1 MAEEKVVEQKQEHVS
16 ENPEIKDTEHVE
28 SSEVPPEAMSEE
40 GIVVDP
46 ATKEEN
52 EITPHE
58 KSVEEVTAEANR
70 LAQLHKKQ
78 MGDEN
83 SSVYIDMSKI
93 VMDKDGIPEFTHDDA
108 VKLRDSDIVLTDFEY
123 EIRESRNIIEAIRNE
138 LDEKSQEIREK
149 NCKEQI
155 EKIDAR
161 LKEIEALKEEELTDE
176 IKKEKSDI
184 EAAKSIFATEIT
196 DLPKHNEKIKNELL
210 RREANAKKHIATY
223 QNIARHD
230 LGQLQN
236 DGTIVGLVSSTAN
249 AAFAQAFVDTSEK
262 AKGNPTL
269 DENKEI
275 NEIKNKNK
283 FSDQNYQMANL
294 LHESLENVDSGNVE
308 YLVNFLNKDFEKE
321 YGKETYEKLNL
332 KRINEVPELINKISS
347 PSVSPAEQDTLYN
360 KYLEIRNDISI
371 SMEDPET
378 ESEDIKKARAEAT
391 LFFERFETFSKGKIS
406 INQYYQFIAE
416 KPLEKF
422 IPEITKDT
430 NVEEIKGMIEE
441 IRPVITKKYDEE
453 SKKSTEVE
461 DKIEE
466 IRDKIIKPYKTYL
479 RKNGIFNSFITYA
492 FVDSDNRGYYARPE
506 SALEYQHIKSLAN
519 AFNNVIKINMK
530 DNTDEE
536 YSKIKINVNS
546 VSMFFNNI
554 IRYFIDIHDNN
565 IDIEWASNFDSESI
579 LKNFY
584 YENKEKID
592 PFIEEYKN
600 TINVFSHLI
609 CHNIKFKN
617 AYEKLIGEIIDDIA
631 SKNYKL
637 KKIDENKHVKNKY
650 EFSTD
655 IAFEYQFVTSYK
667 KYNDAI
673 KKVND
678 AVDEKRKNEP
688 EIKFEDFDKWY
699 KETQLEDELAATK
712 PVVSSFLHLLV
723 GCSVIY
729 AFDNF
734 DTYFANKNNNKNL
747 RRDCMN
753 YFFNE
758 YILES
763 FAFKNCP
770 KDKTYEDYIRD
781 RSKTIAFQSLDY
793 SFQRDVDINES
804 RLQTISYIFGYATNC
819 FKVLFDNVCG
829 EKKVEKKEDKKE
841 TKKDKQKKAVMSR
854 KDLIKSYRAKSKE
867 KKKNLNSFKTAMKD
881 YDEILNHITYDSS
894 ITKFTDND
902 SIYDVRV
909 YPSKDTK
916 VIVRVERYAKK
927 IFDEDVKK
935 IFDSATIVK
944 NNPVNV
950 KEAFIAARNVTN
962 ENLTN
967 INEKWYYNQ
976 YIDGSIAK
984 RDGKDLSTIDKSTF
998 TLSERCRN
1006 TINICLKNSYEK
1018 IIKEAIN
1025 IIKHTGVEF
1034 EGKTI
1039 AVKNNCKFDI
1049 KYFKSNNPSNSYG
1062 GNLNFFKA
1070 GIWDII
1076 TFELNYDIVNEKK

>member
-28 SSEVPPEAMSEE
+28 SSEVPPEAMSE

-70 LAQLHKKQ
+70 LAQLQKKQ

-93 VMDKDGIPEFTHDDA
+93 VMDKDGIPEFTHEDA
-108 VKLRDSDIVLTDFEY
+108 VKLRESDIVLSDFEF
-123 EIRESRNIIEAIRNE
+123 EIRESRNIIKAIRNE
-138 LDEKSQEIREK
+138 LDEKGQEIREK

-184 EAAKSIFATEIT
+184 ETAKSIFATEIT
-196 DLPKHNEKIKNELL
+196 DLPKYNEKIKNELL

-249 AAFAQAFVDTSEK
+249 TAFAQAFVDTSEK

-294 LHESLENVDSGNVE
+294 LHESLENVDSGNIE
-308 YLVNFLNKDFEKE
+308 YLVNFLKKDFEKE

-347 PSVSPAEQDTLYN
+347 TSVSPAEQDTLYN

-371 SMEDPET
+371 SMDDPENET
-378 ESEDIKKARAEAT
+378 EEIKKARAEAT

-422 IPEITKDT
+422 IPEVTKDT

-453 SKKSTEVE
+453 FKKSTEVE

-492 FVDSDNRGYYARPE
+492 FVGSDNRGYYARPE
-506 SALEYQHIKSLAN
+506 SALEYQHIKTMAN

-530 DNTDEE
+530 DNSDEE
-536 YSKIKINVNS
+536 YSKLKINVNS

-565 IDIEWASNFDSESI
+565 VDIEWASNFDSESI

-592 PFIEEYKN
+592 PFIEDYKD
-600 TINVFSHLI
+600 TIKVFSHLV
-609 CHNIKFKN
+609 CHNIKFGN
-617 AYEKLIGEIIDDIA
+617 AYEKLISEIIDDIA

-650 EFSTD
+650 EFTTD
-655 IAFEYQFVTSYK
+655 IAFEYQFVNSYK
-667 KYNDAI
+667 KFNEAI
-673 KKVND
+673 KKVNE
-678 AVDEKRKNEP
+678 AVEEKRKNEP
-688 EIKFEDFDKWY
+688 EIKYEDFDKWY

-712 PVVSSFLHLLV
+712 PVISSFLHLLV

-819 FKVLFDNVCG
+819 FKVLFDNVCS
-829 EKKVEKKEDKKE
+829 EKKVEKKEDKKD
-841 TKKDKQKKAVMSR
+841 TKKDRQKKAAKSR
-854 KDLIKSYRAKSKE
+854 EELIKSYKEKSKE
-867 KKKNLNSFKTAMKD
+867 KKKNLNSFKTAIKD

-927 IFDEDVKK
+927 IFDQDVKK
-935 IFDSATIVK
+935 IFETATIIK

-984 RDGKDLSTIDKSTF
+984 RDGKEFSAIDNSTF

-1025 IIKHTGVEF
+1025 IIKHTGIEF
-1034 EGKTI
+1034 DGKTI

>member
-28 SSEVPPEAMSEE
+28 SSEVPPEAMSE

-70 LAQLHKKQ
+70 LMQLRKRQ

-93 VMDKDGIPEFTHDDA
+93 TMDKDGIPEFTHDDA

-123 EIRESRNIIEAIRNE
+123 EIRESRNIIKAIRNE

-161 LKEIEALKEEELTDE
+161 LKEIEAFKEEELTDE
-176 IKKEKSDI
+176 IKNEKSNI
-184 EAAKSIFATEIT
+184 ESAKSIFATEIT
-196 DLPKHNEKIKNELL
+196 DLPKYNEKIKNELL

-236 DGTIVGLVSSTAN
+236 DGTIVGLISSTAN

-283 FSDQNYQMANL
+283 FGDQNYQMANL
-294 LHESLENVDSGNVE
+294 LHESLENLDSGNIE
-308 YLVNFLNKDFEKE
+308 YLVNFLNKDFETE
-321 YGKETYEKLNL
+321 YTKETNEKLNL
-332 KRINEVPELINKISS
+332 KRISEVPELINKISS
-347 PSVSPAEQDTLYN
+347 PNASPAEQDTLYN

-371 SMEDPET
+371 SMDDPEN
-378 ESEDIKKARAEAT
+378 ESEDIKKARADAT
-391 LFFERFETFSKGKIS
+391 LFFERFESFSRGKIN

-453 SKKSTEVE
+453 FKKSTEVE

-492 FVDSDNRGYYARPE
+492 FVGSDNRGYYARPE

-530 DNTDEE
+530 DNSDEE

-565 IDIEWASNFDSESI
+565 VDIEWASNFDSESI

-592 PFIEEYKN
+592 PFIDDYKN
-600 TINVFSHLI
+600 TIKVFSHLI
-609 CHNIKFKN
+609 CHNIKFET
-617 AYEKLIGEIIDDIA
+617 AYEKLIGEIIDDVA

-637 KKIDENKHVKNKY
+637 KKIDENKHVKNKH
-650 EFSTD
+650 EFTTD

-667 KYNDAI
+667 KFNDAI

-678 AVDEKRKNEP
+678 AVNEKRKNEP
-688 EIKFEDFDKWY
+688 EIKYEDFDKWY
-699 KETQLEDELAATK
+699 NETQLEDELAATK
-712 PVVSSFLHLLV
+712 PVISSFLHLLV

-734 DTYFANKNNNKNL
+734 DTYFASKNNNKNL
-747 RRDCMN
+747 RHDCMN

-841 TKKDKQKKAVMSR
+841 TKKDKQKKAAKTR
-854 KDLIKSYRAKSKE
+854 EELIKSYKEKGKE

-881 YDEILNHITYDSS
+881 YDEIIKGISYDTS
-894 ITKFTDND
+894 ITKFSDND
-902 SIYDVRV
+902 SIYDVLV

-916 VIVRVERYAKK
+916 VIIRVERYAKK
-927 IFDEDVKK
+927 IYEEDVKK
-935 IFDSATIVK
+935 IFEAATINK
-944 NNPVNV
+944 NEPVNV
-950 KEAFIAARNVTN
+950 KAAFIAARNVTN

-976 YIDGSIAK
+976 FVDGSIAK
-984 RDGKDLSTIDKSTF
+984 REGKNFSTLDKSTF

-1006 TINICLKNSYEK
+1006 TINLCLKNSYEK
-1018 IIKEAIN
+1018 IINEAIN

-1049 KYFKSNNPSNSYG
+1049 KYFKSNNSSNSYG

>member
-28 SSEVPPEAMSEE
+28 SSEVPPEAMSE

-93 VMDKDGIPEFTHDDA
+93 VMDKDGIPEFTHEDA
-108 VKLRDSDIVLTDFEY
+108 IKLRDSDIVLSDFEY

-176 IKKEKSDI
+176 IKKEKTDI

-249 AAFAQAFVDTSEK
+249 AAFAQAFVDASEN
-262 AKGNPTL
+262 AKGNPSL

-308 YLVNFLNKDFEKE
+308 YLVKFLNKDFEKE
-321 YGKETYEKLNL
+321 YGKNAYEKLNL

-347 PSVSPAEQDTLYN
+347 PNVSPAEQDTLYN

-441 IRPVITKKYDEE
+441 IRPVINKKYDEE
-453 SKKSTEVE
+453 FKKSTEVE

-466 IRDKIIKPYKTYL
+466 IRDKIIKPYKAYL

-506 SALEYQHIKSLAN
+506 SALEYQHIKSLAR

-530 DNTDEE
+530 DNSDDE

-546 VSMFFNNI
+546 VSMFFNNL

-592 PFIEEYKN
+592 PFIEEYKD
-600 TINVFSHLI
+600 TVKVFSHLI
-609 CHNIKFKN
+609 CHNIKFEN
-617 AYEKLIGEIIDDIA
+617 AYEKLISDIADDIA

-637 KKIDENKHVKNKY
+637 KKIDENKHVKNKH
-650 EFSTD
+650 EFTTD
-655 IAFEYQFVTSYK
+655 IAFEYQFITSYK
-667 KYNDAI
+667 KFNEAI

-678 AVDEKRKNEP
+678 AVEEKRKNEP
-688 EIKFEDFDKWY
+688 EIKYEDFDKWY

-729 AFDNF
+729 AFNNF

-747 RRDCMN
+747 RHDCMN

-770 KDKTYEDYIRD
+770 KDKTYEDYIRE

-819 FKVLFDNVCG
+819 FKVLFDNVCD
-829 EKKVEKKEDKKE
+829 EKKEEKKEDKKE
-841 TKKDKQKKAVMSR
+841 IKKDKQKKAIKTR
-854 KDLIKSYRAKSKE
+854 KELIKSYKAKSKE
-867 KKKNLNSFKTAMKD
+867 KKKSLNSFKTAMKD
-881 YDEILNHITYDSS
+881 YDEIIKGISYDTS
-894 ITKFTDND
+894 ITKFSDND
-902 SIYDVRV
+902 SIYDVLV

-976 YIDGSIAK
+976 YVDGSIAK
-984 RDGKDLSTIDKSTF
+984 RDGKDFSAIDKSTF

-1034 EGKTI
+1034 ESKTI

>member
-28 SSEVPPEAMSEE
+28 SSEVPPEAMSE

-70 LAQLHKKQ
+70 LMQLQKKQ

-93 VMDKDGIPEFTHDDA
+93 VMDKDGIPEFTHEDA
-108 VKLRDSDIVLTDFEY
+108 IKLRDSDIVLTDFEY
-123 EIRESRNIIEAIRNE
+123 EIRESRNIVKAIRNE

-184 EAAKSIFATEIT
+184 ETAKSIFATEIT
-196 DLPKHNEKIKNELL
+196 DLPKYNEKNKNELL

-249 AAFAQAFVDTSEK
+249 TAFAQVFVDTSEK

-269 DENKEI
+269 DENNEI

-283 FSDQNYQMANL
+283 FSDQNYQMAKL
-294 LHESLENVDSGNVE
+294 LHESLENVDSGNIE

-332 KRINEVPELINKISS
+332 KRIDEVPELINKISS
-347 PSVSPAEQDTLYN
+347 PSVSPTEQDTLYN

-371 SMEDPET
+371 SMEDPEN
-378 ESEDIKKARAEAT
+378 ESEDIRKARAEAT
-391 LFFERFETFSKGKIS
+391 LFFDRFETFSKGKIS

-441 IRPVITKKYDEE
+441 IRPVINKKYDEE
-453 SKKSTEVE
+453 FKKSTEVE
-461 DKIEE
+461 DKIDE

-479 RKNGIFNSFITYA
+479 KKYGIFNSFITYA
-492 FVDSDNRGYYARPE
+492 FVGSDNRGYYARPE
-506 SALEYQHIKSLAN
+506 SALEYQHIKAMSR
-519 AFNNVIKINMK
+519 AFYDVIRLNMK
-530 DNTDEE
+530 EISDEE
-536 YSKIKINVNS
+536 YSKIKVNVNS
-546 VSMFFNNI
+546 VSMLFNNI
-554 IRYFIDIHDNN
+554 IRYFIDIHDDK
-565 IDIEWASNFDSESI
+565 IDLEWASNFDPDSI

-584 YENKEKID
+584 YENKEKLD
-592 PFIEEYKN
+592 GFIQEYKD
-600 TINVFSHLI
+600 TIAVFSHLI
-609 CHNIKFKN
+609 CHNIKFQN
-617 AYEKLIGEIIDDIA
+617 AYNKLLSDITDDIDA
-631 SKNYKL
+631 KNYKL
-637 KKIDENKHVKNKY
+637 KKLNENKKVNNKF
-650 EFSTD
+650 EFMTD
-655 IAFEYQFVTSYK
+655 VAFEYQFVSSYK
-667 KYNDAI
+667 KFHDSIGKIYDAI
-673 KKVND
+673 EN
-678 AVDEKRKNEP
+678 KRKAEP
-688 EIKFEDFDKWY
+688 EIKYEDFDKWY
-699 KETQLEDELAATK
+699 KDTLLADEHAATA
-712 PVVSSFLHLLV
+712 PVISSFLHMLV

-729 AFDNF
+729 AFGDF
-734 DTYFANKNNNKNL
+734 DSYFASKNKNKNL
-747 RRDCMN
+747 KADCMN

-770 KDKTYEDYIRD
+770 KDKTYEDYIRE

-829 EKKVEKKEDKKE
+829 EKKEEKKEDKKE
-841 TKKDKQKKAVMSR
+841 TKKDKQKKSEKTR
-854 KDLIKSYRAKSKE
+854 KELIKSYKEKSKE

-881 YDEILNHITYDSS
+881 YDEIIKGISYDTS
-894 ITKFTDND
+894 ITKFSDND
-902 SIYDVRV
+902 SIYDVLV

-935 IFDSATIVK
+935 IFEIATITK

-976 YIDGSIAK
+976 YVDGSIAK
-984 RDGKDLSTIDKSTF
+984 RDGKDFTTIDKSTF

>member
-16 ENPEIKDTEHVE
+16 ENPEVKDTEHVE
-28 SSEVPPEAMSEE
+28 SSEVPPEAMSE

-70 LAQLHKKQ
+70 LMQLRKRQ

-93 VMDKDGIPEFTHDDA
+93 TMDKDGIPEFTHDDA

-123 EIRESRNIIEAIRNE
+123 EIRESRNIIKAIRNE

-176 IKKEKSDI
+176 IKNEKSNI
-184 EAAKSIFATEIT
+184 ESAKSIFATEIT
-196 DLPKHNEKIKNELL
+196 DLPKYNEKIKNELL

-236 DGTIVGLVSSTAN
+236 DGTIVGLISSTAN

-283 FSDQNYQMANL
+283 FGDQNYQMANL
-294 LHESLENVDSGNVE
+294 LHESLENLDSGNIE

-321 YGKETYEKLNL
+321 YTKETNEKLNL

-347 PSVSPAEQDTLYN
+347 PNVSPAEQDTLYN

-371 SMEDPET
+371 SLEDPEN
-378 ESEDIKKARAEAT
+378 ESEDIKKARADAT
-391 LFFERFETFSKGKIS
+391 LFFERFESFSRGKIN

-453 SKKSTEVE
+453 FKKSTEVE

-492 FVDSDNRGYYARPE
+492 FAGSDNRGYYARPE

-530 DNTDEE
+530 DNSDEE

-565 IDIEWASNFDSESI
+565 VDIEWASNFDSESI

-592 PFIEEYKN
+592 PFIDDYKN
-600 TINVFSHLI
+600 TIKVFSHLI
-609 CHNIKFKN
+609 CHNVKFIN
-617 AYEKLIGEIIDDIA
+617 AYEKLIGEIIDDVA

-637 KKIDENKHVKNKY
+637 KKIDENKHVKNKH
-650 EFSTD
+650 EFTTD

-667 KYNDAI
+667 KFNDAI

-678 AVDEKRKNEP
+678 AVNEKRKNEP
-688 EIKFEDFDKWY
+688 EIKYEDFDKWY
-699 KETQLEDELAATK
+699 NETQLEDELVATK
-712 PVVSSFLHLLV
+712 PVISSFLHLLV

-734 DTYFANKNNNKNL
+734 DTYFASKNNNKNL
-747 RRDCMN
+747 KHDCMN

-781 RSKTIAFQSLDY
+781 RSKTVAFQSLDY

-804 RLQTISYIFGYATNC
+804 RLKTISYIFGYATDC
-819 FKVLFDNVCG
+819 FKVLFDNVCS
-829 EKKVEKKEDKKE
+829 EKKVEKKENKKE
-841 TKKDKQKKAVMSR
+841 TKKDKQKKAAKSR
-854 KDLIKSYRAKSKE
+854 EELIKSYKEKGKE

-927 IFDEDVKK
+927 IFDQDVKK
-935 IFDSATIVK
+935 IFETATIIK

-976 YIDGSIAK
+976 YVDGSIAK
-984 RDGKDLSTIDKSTF
+984 RNGTDFSAIDKSTF

-1018 IIKEAIN
+1018 IINEAIN

>member
-28 SSEVPPEAMSEE
+28 SSEVPPEAMSE

-93 VMDKDGIPEFTHDDA
+93 VMDKDGIPEFTHEDA
-108 VKLRDSDIVLTDFEY
+108 IKLRDSDIVLSDFEY

-176 IKKEKSDI
+176 IKKEKTDI

-249 AAFAQAFVDTSEK
+249 AAFAQAFVDASEN
-262 AKGNPTL
+262 AKGNPSL

-308 YLVNFLNKDFEKE
+308 YLVKFLNKDFEKE
-321 YGKETYEKLNL
+321 YGKNAYEKLNL

-347 PSVSPAEQDTLYN
+347 PNVSPAEQDTLYN

-441 IRPVITKKYDEE
+441 IRPVINKKYDEE
-453 SKKSTEVE
+453 FKKSTEVE

-466 IRDKIIKPYKTYL
+466 IRDKIIKPYKAYL

-506 SALEYQHIKSLAN
+506 SALEYQHIKSLAR

-530 DNTDEE
+530 DNSDDE

-546 VSMFFNNI
+546 VSMFFNNL

-592 PFIEEYKN
+592 PFIEEYKD
-600 TINVFSHLI
+600 TVKVFSHLI
-609 CHNIKFKN
+609 CHNIKFEN
-617 AYEKLIGEIIDDIA
+617 AYEKLISDIADDIA

-637 KKIDENKHVKNKY
+637 KKIDENKHVKNKH
-650 EFSTD
+650 EFTTD
-655 IAFEYQFVTSYK
+655 IAFEYQFITSYK
-667 KYNDAI
+667 KFNEAI

-678 AVDEKRKNEP
+678 AVEEKRKNEP
-688 EIKFEDFDKWY
+688 EIKYEDFDKWY

-729 AFDNF
+729 AFNNF

-747 RRDCMN
+747 RHDCMN

-770 KDKTYEDYIRD
+770 KDKTYEDYIRE

-819 FKVLFDNVCG
+819 FKVLFDNVCD
-829 EKKVEKKEDKKE
+829 EKKEEKKEDKKE
-841 TKKDKQKKAVMSR
+841 IKKDKQKKAIR
-854 KDLIKSYRAKSKE
+854 Q
-867 KKKNLNSFKTAMKD
+867 
-881 YDEILNHITYDSS
+881 
-894 ITKFTDND
+894 
-902 SIYDVRV
+902 
-909 YPSKDTK
+909 
-916 VIVRVERYAKK
+916 ER
-927 IFDEDVKK
+927 
-935 IFDSATIVK
+935 
-944 NNPVNV
+944 N
-950 KEAFIAARNVTN
+950 
-962 ENLTN
+962 
-967 INEKWYYNQ
+967 
-976 YIDGSIAK
+976 
-984 RDGKDLSTIDKSTF
+984 
-998 TLSERCRN
+998 
-1006 TINICLKNSYEK
+1006 
-1018 IIKEAIN
+1018 
-1025 IIKHTGVEF
+1025 
-1034 EGKTI
+1034 
-1039 AVKNNCKFDI
+1039 
-1049 KYFKSNNPSNSYG
+1049 
-1062 GNLNFFKA
+1062 
-1070 GIWDII
+1070 
-1076 TFELNYDIVNEKK
+1076 

>member
-28 SSEVPPEAMSEE
+28 SSEVPPEAMSE

-70 LAQLHKKQ
+70 LAQLQKKQ

-93 VMDKDGIPEFTHDDA
+93 VMDKDGIPEFTHEDA
-108 VKLRDSDIVLTDFEY
+108 VKLRDSDIVLSDFEF
-123 EIRESRNIIEAIRNE
+123 EIRESRNIIKAIRNE
-138 LDEKSQEIREK
+138 LDEKGQEIREK

-184 EAAKSIFATEIT
+184 ETAKSIFATEIT
-196 DLPKHNEKIKNELL
+196 DLPKYNEKIKNELL

-249 AAFAQAFVDTSEK
+249 TAFAQAFVDTSEK

-294 LHESLENVDSGNVE
+294 LHESLENVDSGNIE

-347 PSVSPAEQDTLYN
+347 TSVSPAEQDTLYN

-371 SMEDPET
+371 SMEDPENET
-378 ESEDIKKARAEAT
+378 EEIKKARAEAT

-430 NVEEIKGMIEE
+430 NIEEIKGMIEE

-453 SKKSTEVE
+453 FKKSTEVE

-492 FVDSDNRGYYARPE
+492 FVGSDNRGYYARPE
-506 SALEYQHIKSLAN
+506 SALEYQHIKTMAN

-530 DNTDEE
+530 DNSDEE
-536 YSKIKINVNS
+536 YSKLKINVNS

-565 IDIEWASNFDSESI
+565 VDIEWASNFDSESI

-592 PFIEEYKN
+592 PFIEDYKD
-600 TINVFSHLI
+600 TIKVFSHLV
-609 CHNIKFKN
+609 CHNIKFGN
-617 AYEKLIGEIIDDIA
+617 AYEKLISEIIDDIA

-650 EFSTD
+650 EFTTD
-655 IAFEYQFVTSYK
+655 IAFEYQFVNSYK
-667 KYNDAI
+667 KFNEAI
-673 KKVND
+673 KKVNE
-678 AVDEKRKNEP
+678 AVEEKRKNEP
-688 EIKFEDFDKWY
+688 EIKYEDFDKWY

-712 PVVSSFLHLLV
+712 PVISSFLHLLV

-819 FKVLFDNVCG
+819 FKVLFDNVCS
-829 EKKVEKKEDKKE
+829 EKKVEKKEDKKD
-841 TKKDKQKKAVMSR
+841 TKKDRQKKAAKSR
-854 KDLIKSYRAKSKE
+854 EELIKSYKEKSKE
-867 KKKNLNSFKTAMKD
+867 KKKNLNSFKTAIKD

-927 IFDEDVKK
+927 IFDQDVKK
-935 IFDSATIVK
+935 IFETATIIK

-984 RDGKDLSTIDKSTF
+984 RDGKEFSAIDNSTF

-1025 IIKHTGVEF
+1025 IIKHTGIEF

>member
-28 SSEVPPEAMSEE
+28 SSEVPPEAMSE

-58 KSVEEVTAEANR
+58 KSVEEVTAEANK
-70 LAQLHKKQ
+70 LMQLQKKQ

-108 VKLRDSDIVLTDFEY
+108 VKLRDSDIVLSDFEY
-123 EIRESRNIIEAIRNE
+123 EIRESRNIIKAIRNE
-138 LDEKSQEIREK
+138 LDEKGQEIREK

-184 EAAKSIFATEIT
+184 ETAKSIFATEIT
-196 DLPKHNEKIKNELL
+196 DLPKYNEKIKNELL

-283 FSDQNYQMANL
+283 FSDQSYQMANL
-294 LHESLENVDSGNVE
+294 LHESLENVDSGNIE

-321 YGKETYEKLNL
+321 YDKETYEKLNL
-332 KRINEVPELINKISS
+332 KRIDEVPDLINKISS

-371 SMEDPET
+371 SLEDPEN
-378 ESEDIKKARAEAT
+378 ESENIKKARAEAT

-422 IPEITKDT
+422 IPEVTKDT

-441 IRPVITKKYDEE
+441 IRPVINKKYDEE
-453 SKKSTEVE
+453 FKKSTEIE

-492 FVDSDNRGYYARPE
+492 FVGSDNRGYYARPE
-506 SALEYQHIKSLAN
+506 SALEYQHIKTMAN

-530 DNTDEE
+530 DDSDEE
-536 YSKIKINVNS
+536 YSKLKINVNS

-554 IRYFIDIHDNN
+554 IRYFIDIYDNN

-600 TINVFSHLI
+600 TIKVFSHLI
-609 CHNIKFKN
+609 CHNIKFGN
-617 AYEKLIGEIIDDIA
+617 VYEKLISEIIDDIA
-631 SKNYKL
+631 SKDYKL
-637 KKIDENKHVKNKY
+637 KKIDENKRVKNKH
-650 EFSTD
+650 EFTTD

-667 KYNDAI
+667 KFNDAI

-678 AVDEKRKNEP
+678 AVEEKRKNEP

-729 AFDNF
+729 AFYNF

-781 RSKTIAFQSLDY
+781 RSKTVAFQSLDY
-793 SFQRDVDINES
+793 SFQRDVDIDES

-829 EKKVEKKEDKKE
+829 EKKIEKKEDKKE
-841 TKKDKQKKAVMSR
+841 TKKDKQKKAAKTR
-854 KDLIKSYRAKSKE
+854 EELIKSYKAKSKE

-881 YDEILNHITYDSS
+881 YDQILNHITYDSS

-927 IFDEDVKK
+927 IYDEDVKK
-935 IFDSATIVK
+935 IFEAATIIK
-944 NNPVNV
+944 DTPVNV
-950 KEAFIAARNVTN
+950 KEAFVAARNVTN

-976 YIDGSIAK
+976 YVDGSIAK

>member
-28 SSEVPPEAMSEE
+28 SSEVPPEAMSE
-40 GIVVDP
+40 GIIVDP

-70 LAQLHKKQ
+70 LMQLQKKE

-93 VMDKDGIPEFTHDDA
+93 VMDKDGIPEFTHEDA

-123 EIRESRNIIEAIRNE
+123 EIRESRNIIKAIRNE
-138 LDEKSQEIREK
+138 LDEKGQEIREK

-161 LKEIEALKEEELTDE
+161 LKEIDALKEEELTDE
-176 IKKEKSDI
+176 IKKEKYDI
-184 EAAKSIFATEIT
+184 EIAKRIFATEIT
-196 DLPKHNEKIKNELL
+196 DLPKYNEKIKNELL

-223 QNIARHD
+223 QNVARHD

-249 AAFAQAFVDTSEK
+249 TAFAQAFVDASEK

-283 FSDQNYQMANL
+283 FNDQNYQMAKL
-294 LHESLENVDSGNVE
+294 LHESLENVDSGNIE

-321 YGKETYEKLNL
+321 YTKETNEKLNL

-347 PSVSPAEQDTLYN
+347 PNASPAEQNTLYN

-371 SMEDPET
+371 SIEDPEN
-378 ESEDIKKARAEAT
+378 ESEDIRKARAEAT

-441 IRPVITKKYDEE
+441 VRPVINKKYDEE
-453 SKKSTEVE
+453 FKKSTEVE

-466 IRDKIIKPYKTYL
+466 IRDKIIKPYKAYL
-479 RKNGIFNSFITYA
+479 RKNGVFNSFITYA
-492 FVDSDNRGYYARPE
+492 FIGSDNRGYYARPE
-506 SALEYQHIKSLAN
+506 SALEYQHIKALAN

-536 YSKIKINVNS
+536 YSKLKVNVNS

-554 IRYFIDIHDNN
+554 IRYFIDIYDNN
-565 IDIEWASNFDSESI
+565 VDIEWASNFDPDSI

-584 YENKEKID
+584 FENKEKID
-592 PFIEEYKN
+592 PFITDYKN
-600 TINVFSHLI
+600 TIKVFSHLI
-609 CHNIKFKN
+609 CHNIKFES
-617 AYEKLIGEIIDDIA
+617 AYEKLISEIIDDIS
-631 SKNYKL
+631 SKDYKL
-637 KKIDENKHVKNKY
+637 KKIDENKRVKNKH
-650 EFSTD
+650 EFTTD
-655 IAFEYQFVTSYK
+655 IAFEYQFITSYK
-667 KYNDAI
+667 KFNEAI

-678 AVDEKRKNEP
+678 AVEEKRKSEP
-688 EIKFEDFDKWY
+688 EIKYEDFDKWY

-712 PVVSSFLHLLV
+712 PVISSFLHLLV

-734 DTYFANKNNNKNL
+734 NTYFANKNNNKNL
-747 RRDCMN
+747 RHDCMN

-781 RSKTIAFQSLDY
+781 RSKTVAFQSLDY

-829 EKKVEKKEDKKE
+829 EKKVEKKENKKE
-841 TKKDKQKKAVMSR
+841 TKKDKQKKAAKTR
-854 KDLIKSYRAKSKE
+854 KELIKSYKEKSKE

-881 YDEILNHITYDSS
+881 YDEIIKGISYDTS
-894 ITKFTDND
+894 ITKFSDND
-902 SIYDVRV
+902 SIYDVLV

-935 IFDSATIVK
+935 IFETATIVK

-976 YIDGSIAK
+976 YVDGSIAK
-984 RDGKDLSTIDKSTF
+984 RDGKDLSAIDKSTF

-1062 GNLNFFKA
+1062 GNLNFFKT